1 MIHHASPLVI
11 YLISGLY
18 IIFVM
23 QIVFQAGSRRV
34 LFSKQGRSI
43 LYLAGVFLFCSL
55 AGYISDLFPDSMLPI
70 REAIHWVLVVITGL
84 LVLTN
89 QAGVVA
95 KMLKHE

>member
-18 IIFVM
+18 IVFVM
-23 QIVFQAGSRRV
+23 QIMYQVGSWKV
-34 LFSKQGRSI
+34 LFSQQGRSI

-70 REAIHWVLVVITGL
+70 REAIHWVLVLFTVL

-89 QAGVVA
+89 QASVIA